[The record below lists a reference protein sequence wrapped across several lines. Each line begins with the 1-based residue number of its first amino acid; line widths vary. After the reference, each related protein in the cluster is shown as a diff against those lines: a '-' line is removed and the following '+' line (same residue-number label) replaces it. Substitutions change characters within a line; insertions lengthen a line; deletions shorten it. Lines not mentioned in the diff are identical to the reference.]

1 MTDVLTPTAVRRAFL
16 LLTFTRCSTQVAM
29 VVAGAVSV
37 LGALLYVPAL
47 RAEGRRAGP
56 PV

>member
-47 RAEGRRAGP
+47 RAEGRQAGP